1 MSESYFAF
9 MAWLEA
15 SPAGHVMRDT
25 GVWTYAIVNLFHLI
39 GIAGLFG
46 AICVLDLRL
55 LGVWRSI
62 PLGMIS
68 RPAVNVA
75 GTGAALAAVT
85 GIFLL
90 ATKAVEYAHN
100 PFLLP
105 KFVFIALALLN
116 LVLLHLTPSWRAHRG
131 RDLTQPEYRRLAIF
145 GAASL
150 AFWLGAITCG
160 RLIGYW

>member
-1 MSESYFAF
+1 

-15 SPAGHVMRDT
+15 SPLGHLMRDT
-25 GVWTYAIVNLFHLI
+25 GVWTYAIVNLFHI
-39 GIAGLFG
+39 IAIALLFG

-75 GTGAALAAVT
+75 GAGVALAALT
-85 GIFLL
+85 GVPML
-90 ATKAVEYAHN
+90 ATKAVEYADN

-105 KFVFIALALLN
+105 KFFFLALALANVALM
-116 LVLLHLTPSWRAHRG
+116 HLSRPWREHRA
-131 RDLTQPEYRRLAIF
+131 RELTRAEMKRLAAM

-150 AFWLGAITCG
+150 FFWLGVITCG

>member
-1 MSESYFAF
+1 

-15 SPAGHVMRDT
+15 SPLGHLMRET
-25 GVWTYAIVNLFHLI
+25 GVWTYAIVNLFHI
-39 GIAGLFG
+39 IAIAALFG

-75 GTGAALAAVT
+75 GTGFALAVLT
-85 GIFLL
+85 GVPLL
-90 ATKAVEYAHN
+90 ATKAVEYADD
-100 PFLLP
+100 PFLWP
-105 KFVFIALALLN
+105 KFFFIALALAN
-116 LVLLHLTPSWRAHRG
+116 LAALHLSTAWREHRV
-131 RDLTQPEYRRLAIF
+131 RDLTAPEMRRLSVM

-150 AFWLGAITCG
+150 VFWLGVIACG

>member
-1 MSESYFAF
+1 

-15 SPAGHVMRDT
+15 SPLGHLMRDT
-25 GVWTYAIVNLFHLI
+25 GVWTYAVVNLFHII

-46 AICVLDLRL
+46 AICVLDMRL

-75 GTGAALAAVT
+75 GTGLVLAVLT
-85 GIFLL
+85 GIPML
-90 ATKAVEYAHN
+90 ATKAVEYADN
-100 PFLLP
+100 PFVWP
-105 KFVFIALALLN
+105 KFFFIALALAN
-116 LVLLHLTPSWRAHRG
+116 LAALHLSTAWREHRV
-131 RDLTQPEYRRLAIF
+131 RELTRREASRLSVF

-150 AFWLGAITCG
+150 LFWLGVITCG

>member
-1 MSESYFAF
+1 MPGGYFAF

-15 SPAGHVMRDT
+15 SPLGHVMRET
-25 GVWTYAIVNLFHLI
+25 GVWTYAIVNLFHI
-39 GIAGLFG
+39 IAIALLFG
-46 AICVLDLRL
+46 AISVLDLRL

-75 GTGAALAAVT
+75 GTGVVLAAFT

-90 ATKAVEYAHN
+90 ATKATEYAEN

-105 KFVFIALALLN
+105 KFAFIVLALLN
-116 LVLLHLTPSWRAHRG
+116 IAAMHLSAPWRAHRE
-131 RDLTQPEYRRLAIF
+131 RELTARESGTLAVM

-150 AFWLGAITCG
+150 AFWLTAITFG

>member
-1 MSESYFAF
+1 MAESYHAY

-15 SPAGHVMRDT
+15 SAAGHVMRDT

-75 GTGAALAAVT
+75 GTGLGLAAVT
-85 GIFLL
+85 GVFLL
-90 ATKAVEYAHN
+90 ATKAREYSDN

-105 KFVFIALALLN
+105 KFVFIVLALLN
-116 LVLLHLTPSWRAHRG
+116 LVVLHLTPSWRAHRG
-131 RDLTQPEYRRLAIF
+131 RDLTQKEYRGLAIF
-145 GAASL
+145 GATSL
-150 AFWLGAITCG
+150 VFWLGAITCG

>member
-1 MSESYFAF
+1 MPEAFFAN

-15 SPAGHVMRDT
+15 SPLGHFMRDS
-25 GVWTYAIVNLFHLI
+25 GVWTYPFVNLAHLI
-39 GIAGLFG
+39 GLAGLFG

-75 GTGAALAAVT
+75 GTGVAVAAIT
-85 GIFLL
+85 GVMLL

-105 KFVFIALALLN
+105 KFAFIALALLN
-116 LVLLHLTPSWRAHRG
+116 LVVLHLTPSWRAHRV
-131 RDLTQPEYRRLAIF
+131 RDLTQPEYHRLAIF
-145 GAASL
+145 GATSL
-150 AFWLGAITCG
+150 VFWLGAITCG

>member
-1 MSESYFAF
+1 

-15 SPAGHVMRDT
+15 SALGHVMRDT
-25 GVWTYAIVNLFHLI
+25 GVWTYAIVNLVHII

-46 AICVLDLRL
+46 AICVLDLRM

-75 GTGAALAAVT
+75 GTGLAIASVS
-85 GIFLL
+85 GVFLL
-90 ATKAVEYAHN
+90 ATKAVEYSHN

-105 KFVFIALALLN
+105 KFVCLALALLN
-116 LVLLHLTPSWRAHRG
+116 LAILHRAPAWRAHPERELTRAESRG
-131 RDLTQPEYRRLAIF
+131 LSIF
-145 GAASL
+145 ALLSL
-150 AFWLGAITCG
+150 LFWLGAITCG

>member
-1 MSESYFAF
+1 

-15 SPAGHVMRDT
+15 SPVGHLMRET
-25 GVWTYAIVNLFHLI
+25 GVWTYAIVNLFHILA
-39 GIAGLFG
+39 IALLFG

-75 GTGAALAAVT
+75 GSGVALAVLT
-85 GIFLL
+85 GIPML
-90 ATKAVEYAHN
+90 ATKAREYADN

-105 KFVFIALALLN
+105 KFLFLAMALAN
-116 LVLLHLTPSWRAHRG
+116 VMAMHLSPAWRAHRG
-131 RDLTQPEYRRLAIF
+131 RELTLGERRGLMLM
-145 GAASL
+145 GAGSL
-150 AFWLGAITCG
+150 VFWLGAITCG

>member
-1 MSESYFAF
+1 
-9 MAWLEA
+9 MAWLEV
-15 SPAGHVMRDT
+15 SPLGQLMRES
-25 GVWTYAIVNLFHLI
+25 GVWTYAIVNLFHII

-75 GTGAALAAVT
+75 GPGLVLAALT
-85 GIFLL
+85 GMMLL
-90 ATKAVEYAHN
+90 ATKAAEYAEN

-105 KFVFIALALLN
+105 KFFFITLALANLALL
-116 LVLLHLTPSWRAHRG
+116 HLSTAWREHRV
-131 RDLTQPEYRRLAIF
+131 RDVTQAEMKRLSVM
-145 GAASL
+145 GGASL
-150 AFWLGAITCG
+150 VFWLGAITCG

>member
-1 MSESYFAF
+1 

-15 SPAGHVMRDT
+15 SPLGHVMRDT
-25 GVWTYAIVNLFHLI
+25 GVWTYAIVNLVHII

-75 GTGAALAAVT
+75 GTGLALAAVS

-90 ATKAVEYAHN
+90 ATKAEEYSHN

-105 KFVFIALALLN
+105 KFVYLALALIN
-116 LVLLHLTPSWRAHRG
+116 LAFLHSTPAWRAHRE
-131 RDLTQPEYRRLAIF
+131 RELTREEMRGLSVFALL
-145 GAASL
+145 SL
-150 AFWLGAITCG
+150 LFWLGAITCG

>member
-1 MSESYFAF
+1 MGASYLAF
-9 MAWLEA
+9 MAALEA
-15 SPAGHVMRDT
+15 SALGHFMRDT
-25 GVWTYAIVNLFHLI
+25 GVWTYAIVNLFHII

-75 GTGAALAAVT
+75 GTGAGLAMASGVL
-85 GIFLL
+85 LL
-90 ATKAVEYAHN
+90 ATKASEYATN

-105 KFVFIALALLN
+105 KFVFIVLALLN
-116 LVLLHLTPSWRAHRG
+116 LVILHMTPSWRAHRG

-145 GAASL
+145 GATSL
-150 AFWLGAITCG
+150 VFWLGAMTLG

>member
-1 MSESYFAF
+1 VPESYFAF

-15 SPAGHVMRDT
+15 SPLGHVMRDT
-25 GVWTYAIVNLFHLI
+25 GVWTYAIVNLIHVI
-39 GIAGLFG
+39 GMAGLFG

-75 GTGAALAAVT
+75 GTGLGLAVAS

-90 ATKAVEYAHN
+90 ATKAVEYSHN

-105 KFVFIALALLN
+105 KFVFLALALAN
-116 LVLLHLTPSWRAHRG
+116 LAALHLTPAWRAHRE
-131 RDLTQPEYRRLAIF
+131 RELTRAEFRGLSVF
-145 GAASL
+145 GALSL
-150 AFWLGAITCG
+150 VFWLCAITCG